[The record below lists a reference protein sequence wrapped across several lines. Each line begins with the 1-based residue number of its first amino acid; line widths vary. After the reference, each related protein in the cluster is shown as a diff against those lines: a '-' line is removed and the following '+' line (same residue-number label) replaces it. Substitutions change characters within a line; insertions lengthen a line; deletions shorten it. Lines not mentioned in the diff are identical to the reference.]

1 MRFCNYLSFNFQI
14 CLDHFT
20 KTKTVPNVTDGTEI
34 NCKYARKLNYPSSN
48 DCRSYYQCVNSYG
61 PPTKQTCPDN
71 LQFNPVVQRCDRP
84 ENVVNVRPECST
96 SIWLT
101 QETLQ
106 LSNAQVGNIKSF
118 YAQNNNNSEY

>member
-1 MRFCNYLSFNFQI
+1 MNMYLFNHQI
-14 CLDHFT
+14 CLNYLA
-20 KTKTVPNVTDGTEI
+20 KTKTVPNVSDGTEL

-61 PPTKQTCPDN
+61 PPTKLSCPDN
-71 LQFNPVVQRCDRP
+71 LQFNPVLQRCDRP

-101 QETLQ
+101 QETLRF
-106 LSNAQVGNIKSF
+106 SNARVGNVKCF
-118 YAQNNNNSEY
+118 YG